1 MSSRGYESG
10 WRQDPRRR
18 YNLGTML
25 RTILEALQG
34 PLAAT
39 LFAASTF
46 LVTVPAKAADSR
58 VFEMRTYHCAPGR
71 LDALH
76 KRFRE
81 HTNYLF
87 AKQGISLIAYW
98 TPLEGPESQNTLVYV
113 LAYPSMAAREASWK
127 AFREDPAW
135 IAAKAASEEDGPIVE
150 KVDSLFLSPTD
161 YSPIR

>member
-1 MSSRGYESG
+1 
-10 WRQDPRRR
+10 
-18 YNLGTML
+18 ML
-25 RTILEALQG
+25 RTILNALKG

-39 LFAASTF
+39 LFAVAAF
-46 LVTVPAKAADSR
+46 LMTVPAKAADNR
-58 VFEMRTYHCAPGR
+58 IFEMRTYHCAPGR

-98 TPLEGPESQNTLVYV
+98 TPLEGPESKNTLVYV

-127 AFREDPAW
+127 AFREDPEW
-135 IAAKAASEEDGPIVE
+135 IAAKEASEKDGPIVE
-150 KVDSLFLSPTD
+150 KVDSLFLTPTD